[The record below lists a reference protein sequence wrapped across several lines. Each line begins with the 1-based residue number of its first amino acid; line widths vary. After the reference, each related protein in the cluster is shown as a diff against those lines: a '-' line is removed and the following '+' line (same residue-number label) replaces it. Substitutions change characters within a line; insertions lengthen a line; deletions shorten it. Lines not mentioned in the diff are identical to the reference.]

1 MNEPQVQLLLGFR
14 TWIFGIRRHSFRFI
28 QLEASRDRRSG
39 RRRRVLPLRQ
49 ESQLSLRSSHPRC
62 AMDTLS
68 GKKSKPLSL
77 EVNWK
82 WHLLLT
88 VYMVAVL
95 VPDKKEII
103 F

>member
-1 MNEPQVQLLLGFR
+1 MNEQKVQLLLGFR
-14 TWIFGIRRHSFRFI
+14 RVSFEYVVLSFHFI

-49 ESQLSLRSSHPRC
+49 ESQLSLRSSYPRC
-62 AMDTLS
+62 AMDSLS

-95 VPDKKEII
+95 VPDKELA
-103 F
+103 